1 MSVTDY
7 LEQARHNRQVADVLS
22 QGSPVSLQRAVTC
35 IFYTALHYVNAYL
48 LHHSQPTPSDHG
60 TREYSV
66 RRHMR
71 AVYPAYRWLKTE
83 SERARYCLVRPTE
96 RVFERSRQKVG
107 EIEQFVNRH
116 VSRVH

>member
-1 MSVTDY
+1 MSVTEY
-7 LEQARHNRQVADVLS
+7 LEQANHNRHVADVLS
-22 QGSPVSLQRAVTC
+22 QGSPVSLQWAVTC

-48 LHHSQPTPSDHG
+48 LHKVQPTPADHG
-60 TREYSV
+60 AREYNV
-66 RRHMR
+66 RCHMR

-96 RVFERSRQKVG
+96 QVFQRSLQKVS
-107 EIEQFVNRH
+107 EIERFVHER